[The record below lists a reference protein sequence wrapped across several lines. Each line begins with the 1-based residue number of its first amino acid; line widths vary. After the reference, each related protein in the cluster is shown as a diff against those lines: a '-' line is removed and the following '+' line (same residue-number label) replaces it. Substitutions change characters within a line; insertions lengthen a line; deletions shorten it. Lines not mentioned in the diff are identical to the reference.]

1 MQWFFQ
7 ESGGSST
14 GDRNSGCRSQR
25 GLGKKEPENLTELY
39 EELFPIA
46 LECGISSFLF
56 WDMDYLEITET
67 IKAYSRRKEKESRE
81 KAVFNYKLADLI
93 GTSVKRILDEKQEM
107 PPLWEVYPGMFED
120 YKAEHEEQQVQN
132 NYWKTIRDR
141 ITVYGEMKKDKEV
154 T

>member
-1 MQWFFQ
+1 
-7 ESGGSST
+7 
-14 GDRNSGCRSQR
+14 
-25 GLGKKEPENLTELY
+25 
-39 EELFPIA
+39 
-46 LECGISSFLF
+46 
-56 WDMDYLEITET
+56 MDYLEITET

-107 PPLWEVYPGMFED
+107 PPLWEVYPGMFDD

-141 ITVYGEMKKDKEV
+141 VTVYGEMKKDKEV